1 MAKINDLTPGT
12 WNIDVSHSTVGFT
25 ARHLMVTKVR
35 GRFTSFSGTV
45 TVADD
50 PLQSKVDASVDIASV
65 STGDE
70 GRDAH
75 LTTGDFFEIEKYPTM
90 QFVST
95 GIVPK
100 GGDDYVMNGDLT
112 IKGVTKPV
120 AFELEFDGVATDP
133 WGNTKA
139 GFSASTDVNR
149 KDFGLDWNV
158 ALETGGVLVGDK
170 IKIEL
175 DIQAVKV

>member
-1 MAKINDLTPGT
+1 MSNINDLTPGT
-12 WNIDVSHSTVGFT
+12 WNVDASHSSIGFV

-35 GRFTSFSGTV
+35 GRFTTYTGTV
-45 TVADD
+45 TVGDD
-50 PLQSKVDASVDIASV
+50 PLQSTVEATVEMGSV
-65 STGDE
+65 STGDP
-70 GRDAH
+70 GRDGH
-75 LTTGDFFEIEKYPTM
+75 LTNGDFFDIEQFPTM
-90 QFVST
+90 HFVST

-100 GGDDYVMNGDLT
+100 GDDYILNGDLT

-133 WGNTKA
+133 WNNTKA
-139 GFSASTDVNR
+139 GFSASTEINR

-158 ALETGGVLVGDK
+158 ALDAGGVLVSEK

-175 DIQAVKV
+175 DVQAVKA